1 MFHERQNLKNEI
13 SKLILFFGISSLV
26 LLLLNLR
33 FLLHYERAGDDV
45 IGKKWIWLVRST
57 LPGQSGGQLRKRE
70 TETWNTAWLVFMG

>member
-1 MFHERQNLKNEI
+1 MIWNFIVEVFHERQNLKNEI

-33 FLLHYERAGDDV
+33 FLLHYERARDDV

-57 LPGQSGGQLRKRE
+57 LPRQSGGQLRKRE
-70 TETWNTAWLVFMG
+70 TET